1 MCGIWAYISSTP
13 ITAEDYENYVQRLE
27 DRGPEG
33 LSVQQITPNI
43 VLGFTRLAIN
53 GLTPQGMQPMHHN
66 GIYAVTNGE
75 IYNYASLAKEFSF
88 IMTTGS
94 DCEIIPKL
102 YERLGDN
109 IWASLDGV
117 FGTVLVDT
125 TTNKVIVARDPY
137 GVRPLFYGE
146 CGTGLIISSE
156 IKGLI
161 GLASN
166 IKPLEPGTFL
176 KVDTLSLSREQSRWH
191 QVPFLK
197 VPALADEISAAEAL
211 RIALEQAVKKR
222 LMTERPC
229 AALLSGGIDSSL
241 IAALVQRELKAA
253 GAPPLKTF
261 SIGFEGS
268 EDLKYAKMVAE
279 HIGSEHHE
287 IISTPDQFFATIPE
301 VIKAIESYD
310 TTSVRASV
318 GNWSVAK
325 AIKEL
330 SDCKVVF
337 NGDGSDE
344 VLGGYLYFYNAPTPT
359 EFENETTRLLQDIH
373 MYDVL
378 RSDRSISSHG
388 LEPRTPFLDRQ
399 FVATAKAIS
408 TTLRQP
414 IKGKQVEKWILR
426 RAFQDTGL
434 LPDAVLWRKKEA
446 FSDGVSGKTKV
457 WYEEIADRVPSA
469 PVTITDHL
477 LPKTKEQSYYRS
489 IFEELYP
496 NCSHVIPYFWMP
508 SWSTAT
514 DPSARTLNVYVTE
527 KSDTSTAN
535 KDE

>member
-13 ITAEDYENYVQRLE
+13 INADDYESFVERLV

-33 LSVQQITPNI
+33 TRVQQIGPNI

-53 GLTPQGMQPMHHN
+53 GLTPNGMQPMHHK

-75 IYNYASLAKEFSF
+75 IYNYKTLAEEFSLT
-88 IMTTGS
+88 MTTGS
-94 DCEIIPKL
+94 DCEIVPKL
-102 YERLGDN
+102 YEKLGDN
-109 IWASLDGV
+109 LWASLDGV
-117 FGTVLVDT
+117 FATVLVDT
-125 TTNKVIVARDPY
+125 MLHKAIIARDPY

-146 CGTGLIISSE
+146 CGTGLVISSE
-156 IKGLI
+156 LKGLI

-166 IKPLEPGTFL
+166 IKPLEPGTYL
-176 KVDTLSLSREQSRWH
+176 KVDTLEHSREQRGWH
-191 QVPFLK
+191 QIPFLK
-197 VPALADEISAAEAL
+197 VPALRDESAAANAL
-211 RIALEQAVKKR
+211 RLALECAVKKR

-241 IAALVQRELKAA
+241 IAALVQRELKAV

-268 EDLKYAKMVAE
+268 EDLKYARMVAD

-287 IISTPDQFFATIPE
+287 IISTPDKFFAAIPE
-301 VIKAIESYD
+301 VIKSIESYD

-359 EFENETTRLLQDIH
+359 EFELETTRLLKDIH

-426 RAFQDTGL
+426 KAFEGTNL

-446 FSDGVSGKTKV
+446 FSDGVSGQTKA
-457 WYEEIADRVPSA
+457 WYEEIADRVPSY
-469 PVTITDHL
+469 PITITDHL
-477 LPKTKEQSYYRS
+477 PPKTREQAYYRS

-496 NCSHVIPYFWMP
+496 NCSHTIPYFWMP
-508 SWSTAT
+508 LWSAT
-514 DPSARTLNVYVTE
+514 SDPSARTLTVYNEVQ
-527 KSDTSTAN
+527 KLDAP
-535 KDE
+535 KG